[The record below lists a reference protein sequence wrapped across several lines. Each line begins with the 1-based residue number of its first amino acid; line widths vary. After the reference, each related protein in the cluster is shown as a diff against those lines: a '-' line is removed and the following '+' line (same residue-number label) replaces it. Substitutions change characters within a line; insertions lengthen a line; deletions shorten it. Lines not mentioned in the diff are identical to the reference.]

1 MANDAI
7 EVEGVVTDVLKWWK
21 YKIQLT
27 QMELEVTAYAAWKM
41 KKNRIR
47 IIPGDIV
54 TVELNAYEPTQWRI
68 VYRKINTDIKKAS
81 GSDIVDIDSMFAVDI
96 APEKNEDDEFM

>member
-1 MANDAI
+1 MVNEAI
-7 EVEGVVTDVLKWWK
+7 EVEWVVTDVLKWWK

-27 QMELEVTAYAAWKM
+27 EMNLEVTAYAAWKM

-68 VYRKINTDIKKAS
+68 VYRKINVDIKKAS
-81 GSDIVDIDSMFAVDI
+81 HNDIVDIDSMFAIDVS
-96 APEKNEDDEFM
+96 PEKTEDDEFL